1 MSESVGMRCVST
13 VGGSR
18 ARGGSQWHSWSP
30 EAGIRSSQTTQAT
43 VSQSLSSSSLHQDRC
58 KRSHQTRQLFTK
70 KKKEKKKKRKNKRT
84 KKMRKVKNLHEMR
97 KKKRERE
104 RGKDLQAHHPS
115 TLQESSCKHQADVFA
130 QLVQLALHSGG
141 SSLANAHEFAE

>member
-84 KKMRKVKNLHEMR
+84 KKMRK
-97 KKKRERE
+97 KKRERE